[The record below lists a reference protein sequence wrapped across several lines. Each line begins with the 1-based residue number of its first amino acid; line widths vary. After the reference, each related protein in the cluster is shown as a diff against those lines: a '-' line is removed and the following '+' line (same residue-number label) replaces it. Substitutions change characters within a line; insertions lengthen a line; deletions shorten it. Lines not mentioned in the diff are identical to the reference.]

1 MRQIN
6 INLIQKTNQ
15 EIDDLFWGEVKKVYA
30 EDACPEIYL
39 NAKGVDFN
47 QKGFV
52 YLRKQVLILG
62 QLQQAGTMVH

>member
-1 MRQIN
+1 MKQIN

-15 EIDDLFWGEVKKVYA
+15 EIDDLFWSEVKKAFA
-30 EDACPEIYL
+30 EDTCPEIYL

-62 QLQQAGTMVH
+62 QLQQAGATLH